1 MPTEKAISTP
11 IDVQIFYDES
21 GKQNEKM
28 HFMDAILIPNRIY
41 KQKNSYTE
49 LDKLIKE
56 GKKLYILPI
65 TMVMEIVRIN
75 L

>member
-1 MPTEKAISTP
+1 MCKFFMMKVAS
-11 IDVQIFYDES
+11 
-21 GKQNEKM
+21 KMKKM
-28 HFMDAILIPNRIY
+28 HFMGAILIPNRIY

-56 GKKLYILPI
+56 GKNLYILPI